1 MKAVNVLLKI
11 YNHIP
16 LGVINCAAP
25 LFYLIP
31 EKYRYGGVFWRQYSE
46 LIGGGGIEEC
56 EVNLLKIKIIKS
68 YEEIPF

>member
-31 EKYRYGGVFWRQYSE
+31 EKYRYGGVLWRQYSE
-46 LIGGGGIEEC
+46 LIGGGEEKH
-56 EVNLLKIKIIKS
+56 VK
-68 YEEIPF
+68 